1 MGVQVVDRLPLNQ
14 FHQPRIAETDDH
26 PLALQ
31 VDLQPF
37 QTLQH
42 GHRGKPRLGAPADV
56 AVVAR
61 EDPRGGALEHCHVR
75 DSGLD
80 GRHELHRRGAGADD
94 SDPLAGQVKLV
105 IPSRGA
111 RSRVAEGQA
120 SLTFCAAAV

>member
-1 MGVQVVDRLPLNQ
+1 MVARLSLSQ
-14 FHQPRIAETDDH
+14 FHQPRVAEADNH

-42 GHRGKPRLGAPADV
+42 GHRGKLPPGAPADF

-61 EDPRGGALEHCHVR
+61 EDPRGGALEHCQVR

-94 SDPLAGQVKLV
+94 RDPLAGQVKLV